1 MGTACYSHQ
10 TRKQH
15 LNDIRFGQQNLVFR
29 MVISGIKVKNIQQQ
43 SAYVIVKVN
52 EHVHKTTMIRYTK
65 NPHWPQSFA
74 FDLHIDPQSMH
85 TQFFTL
91 QILDDSDK
99 VHYRIKYTIYEIASG
114 PQHHDILFSNK
125 SSIIFDIK
133 VAQRLHFKIN
143 TKNIRCILEQ
153 QLGDIAYSFLLK
165 IKSQENESQSAISPK
180 YMNPTYSSNDDL
192 PYKYQHIK
200 GGSQRH
206 VSTKKALEAKNEI
219 LWEFRT
225 EDSPSMEFDIFADDF
240 QITTFVFLL
249 YANKQTKQEEYK
261 RIGSTYISFNKFFY
275 DNTAQ
280 IAQTDTLL
288 IQEAQ
293 LNEQLIS
300 DGTYIGNWAGIFIIK
315 SNQYVSQSSGVKTE
329 TGVVNQ
335 STLLLKKAKSK
346 NNTNKEVDWLIG
358 LQIKVETLSQ
368 IMRDKKIKDSEKIKN
383 DILSTLAENHNIK
396 YQSVDDMLHSQSV
409 QIKLWKYLLEQST
422 KQETEMVKEIC
433 FTVLSELIY
442 RDDMD
447 LDHLSIDTQVERIH
461 NAQLFLTLMIKI
473 MPLCL
478 QRVVDTS
485 CSNKEHDFFV
495 KFAVL
500 SYFRIP
506 QFKQALFSDID
517 NISIHK
523 FYELAFKNEKGQQ
536 LKKELESLK
545 LDMPNK
551 EIVHFYYP
559 FVIQWVNFVQS
570 KFGLNVNWQNIQGYD
585 EIVQLLLSNIQLK
598 NYKFIEAS
606 CAIINNS
613 MLLSKFIHIVFNQT
627 RVYDAIQVFNTLNI
641 VDIWLQKVNQN
652 YHALPTNFD
661 YSFFFKG
668 IKLILNGDHAVSISK
683 SLQILYN
690 NFHLITTEPKKE
702 LCDFLF
708 STDLFFKIFMHWSP
722 LVRNT
727 FIHLLIYRIQHRHR
741 SLQSGFEKIRDINKE
756 LQYAFFKDYS
766 QKERDQLINDMIY
779 LKYSYIIQI
788 IRKIYQQFQLY
799 NGGKQYVQKVIQER
813 SLKAKLIRKKAKEKK
828 EQQLLVEKQNDQDS
842 TTLKNSSRKS
852 ELPEISFQ
860 SQVSK
865 AQSAVGF
872 AERPNNSMKS
882 LDDDNHQNKVE
893 DEQVPD
899 NTPIDS
905 EFYQSFSSFI
915 DLNKIL
921 LEVEQEQE
929 NEENRR
935 RLPKKLDKKCL
946 SPKNI
951 TKQQDMKI
959 LTRKFP
965 ELEFESSGLK
975 ASNLKYLQIAYQEY
989 TIVQKEYLKWINQM
1003 KGNQRNFNQF
1013 DQVKDHQ
1020 VPLLIIRVPKDES
1033 NQEAPQSDD

>member
-15 LNDIRFGQQNLVFR
+15 LNDIRFGQQNLMFR

-52 EHVHKTTMIRYTK
+52 EHLHKTTMIRYTK
-65 NPHWPQSFA
+65 NPHWPQTFT
-74 FDLHIDPQSMH
+74 FDLHIDPQSMQ

-99 VHYRIKYTIYEIASG
+99 VHYKIKYTIYEIASG
-114 PQHHDILFSNK
+114 PQHHDILFSNQ

-143 TKNIRCILEQ
+143 TKHIRCILEE

-180 YMNPTYSSNDDL
+180 YMNPTYSQNDDV

-225 EDSPSMEFDIFADDF
+225 EDSPFMEFDIFADDF
-240 QITTFVFLL
+240 QITTFVFVL

-275 DNTAQ
+275 DNTSQ

-300 DGTYIGNWAGIFIIK
+300 DGTYIGNWAGTFIIR
-315 SNQYVSQSSGVKTE
+315 SNQYVSQCSGVKTE
-329 TGVVNQ
+329 TGIVNQ

-368 IMRDKKIKDSEKIKN
+368 TMRDKKIKDSEKIRN
-383 DILSTLAENHNIK
+383 EILSTLAENHNIK

-409 QIKLWKYLLEQST
+409 QIKLWKYLLEQSS
-422 KQETEMVKEIC
+422 KQQTEMVKEIC

-447 LDHLSIDTQVERIH
+447 LDHLSIDTQIERIH
-461 NAQLFLTLMIKI
+461 NAQLFVTLMIKV

-500 SYFRIP
+500 SYFRVP
-506 QFKQALFSDID
+506 QFKQALFPEIE
-517 NISIHK
+517 NILIHK
-523 FYELAFKNEKGQQ
+523 FYDQAFQNEKGQQ

-545 LDMPNK
+545 LEMPDK
-551 EIVHFYYP
+551 QIVHFYYP

-570 KFGLNVNWQNIQGYD
+570 KFGFNVNWQNIQGYD

-598 NYKFIEAS
+598 NHKFIEAS

-613 MLLSKFIHIVFNQT
+613 MLLSKFIHILFNQT
-627 RVYDAIQVFNTLNI
+627 RLYDAIQVFNTLNI
-641 VDIWLQKVNQN
+641 VDVWLQKVNQN
-652 YHALPTNFD
+652 YHVLPTNFD

-828 EQQLLVEKQNDQDS
+828 EQLLQNDKQNEQDS

-865 AQSAVGF
+865 AQSAIGF

-882 LDDDNHQNKVE
+882 LDDGNQKVE
-893 DEQVPD
+893 DEQVPE
-899 NTPIDS
+899 NSPIDS

-921 LEVEQEQE
+921 QEVEQEQE

-935 RLPKKLDKKCL
+935 RLPKKQQNRCL
-946 SPKNI
+946 SPKNV

-965 ELEFESSGLK
+965 ELEFETSGLK

-989 TIVQKEYLKWINQM
+989 TIAQKEYLRWINQM
-1003 KGNQRNFNQF
+1003 KCNQRNFNQF

-1020 VPLLIIRVPKDES
+1020 VPLLVIRVPKDES